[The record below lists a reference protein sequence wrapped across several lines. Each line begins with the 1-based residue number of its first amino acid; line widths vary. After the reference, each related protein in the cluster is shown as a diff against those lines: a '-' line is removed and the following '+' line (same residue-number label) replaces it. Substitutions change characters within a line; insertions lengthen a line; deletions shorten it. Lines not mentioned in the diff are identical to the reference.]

1 MQQVKLLLFL
11 KNNFICFSSMNIIRH
26 IPNTIT
32 SLNLLSGCFA
42 VILSFSGNFKGAL
55 FMIIASAVFD
65 FCDGFAARLLKA
77 YSPMGKEL
85 DSLADMVSFGL
96 APATIMFNKML
107 HYFGEDFKQG
117 ADHLAG
123 LFNLE
128 VAGSTDIFSR
138 ILSLPFMEAS
148 GYMIP
153 LLCALSIAVFS
164 GLRLAKFNIDT
175 RQTENFIG
183 LATPSCA
190 LIVGSLIYACETYP
204 QIDAFFAQNVYILA
218 IVSVVLA
225 LLLVCEIPMFS
236 FKFKSFRWADNRIKF
251 SFLICAVI
259 IAVVQTLIM
268 GGFSLS
274 IWIFATFVCYIL
286 LNVCVALAAKR

>member
-1 MQQVKLLLFL
+1 MK
-11 KNNFICFSSMNIIRH
+11 IIRH

-42 VILSFSGNFKGAL
+42 VVLSFSGNFKAAL
-55 FMIIASAVFD
+55 FMIIASAIFD

-107 HYFGEDFKQG
+107 EYFKLDFQEG
-117 ADHLAG
+117 ADRLAS

-128 VAGSTDIFSR
+128 LATSSDIFSK
-138 ILSLPFMEAS
+138 IISLPL
-148 GYMIP
+148 P

-190 LIVGSLIYACETYP
+190 LIVGSLIYTCEIYP
-204 QIDAFFAQNVYILA
+204 QIDSFFAERVYILA
-218 IVSVVLA
+218 IVSLLLS
-225 LLLVCEIPMFS
+225 LLLVSEIPMFS
-236 FKFKSFRWADNRIKF
+236 FKFKSLRWADNRIKF
-251 SFLICAVI
+251 SFLICAVL

-268 GGFSLS
+268 GDFSLS
-274 IWIFATFVCYIL
+274 IWIFTTFVCYIL
-286 LNVCVALAAKR
+286 LNVCLAIVPKR

>member
-1 MQQVKLLLFL
+1 
-11 KNNFICFSSMNIIRH
+11 
-26 IPNTIT
+26 
-32 SLNLLSGCFA
+32 LSGCFA
-42 VILSFSGNFKGAL
+42 VVLSFSGNFKAAL
-55 FMIIASAVFD
+55 FMIIASAIFD

-107 HYFGEDFKQG
+107 EYFKLDFQEG
-117 ADHLAG
+117 ADRLAS

-128 VAGSTDIFSR
+128 LATSSDIFSK
-138 ILSLPFMEAS
+138 IITLPLQESAC
-148 GYMIP
+148 YMIP

-190 LIVGSLIYACETYP
+190 LMVGSLIYACETYP

-225 LLLVCEIPMFS
+225 LLLVSEIPMFS
-236 FKFKSFRWADNRIKF
+236 FKFKSLRWADNRIKF
-251 SFLICAVI
+251 SFLICAVL

-274 IWIFATFVCYIL
+274 IWIFTTFVCYIL
-286 LNVCVALAAKR
+286 LNVCLAIVPKR

>member
-1 MQQVKLLLFL
+1 MK
-11 KNNFICFSSMNIIRH
+11 IIRH

-42 VILSFSGNFKGAL
+42 VVLSFSGNFKAAL
-55 FMIIASAVFD
+55 FMIIASAIFD

-107 HYFGEDFKQG
+107 EYFKLDFQEG
-117 ADHLAG
+117 ADRLAS

-128 VAGSTDIFSR
+128 LATSSDIFSK
-138 ILSLPFMEAS
+138 IISLPLQESAC
-148 GYMIP
+148 YMIP

-190 LIVGSLIYACETYP
+190 LIVGSLIYTCEIYP
-204 QIDAFFAQNVYILA
+204 QIDSFFAERVYILA
-218 IVSVVLA
+218 IVSLLLS
-225 LLLVCEIPMFS
+225 LLLVSEIPMFS
-236 FKFKSFRWADNRIKF
+236 FKFKSLRWADNRIKF
-251 SFLICAVI
+251 SFLICAVL

-268 GGFSLS
+268 GDFSLS
-274 IWIFATFVCYIL
+274 IWIFTTFVCYIL
-286 LNVCVALAAKR
+286 LNVCLAIVPKR